1 MQPVECGSCGNRVLV
16 EKYSSTHTSTQ
27 WLEDAETACAEF
39 RAQAEQGVNSM
50 YVRTCS
56 ALSKSIDEA
65 VADGR
70 LGESYRTVPVS
81 GSTEE
86 VRPYS

>member
-39 RAQAEQGVNSM
+39 REAAAGGTHSM
-50 YVRTCS
+50 YVRTCG
-56 ALSKSIDEA
+56 ALNKSIDEA
-65 VADGR
+65 VAEGR

-86 VRPYS
+86 VRPYT

>member
-16 EKYSSTHTSTQ
+16 EKYSPTHTSTQ
-27 WLEDAETACAEF
+27 WLADAETACAEF
-39 RAQAEQGVNSM
+39 RAAAADGTHSM

-70 LGESYRTVPVS
+70 IAESYRTVPVS

-86 VRPYS
+86 VRSYT

>member
-1 MQPVECGSCGNRVLV
+1 MQPIECGSCGNRVLV

-39 RAQAEQGVNSM
+39 RAAAANGTHSM

-56 ALSKSIDEA
+56 ALNNSIDEA
-65 VADGR
+65 VAVGR
-70 LGESYRTVPVS
+70 LGESYRTVPVA
-81 GSTEE
+81 GSTED
-86 VRPYS
+86 VRPYA

>member
-39 RAQAEQGVNSM
+39 REAAAGGTHSM

-65 VADGR
+65 VAAGR
-70 LGESYRTVPVS
+70 LGESYRTVPVP
-81 GSTEE
+81 GSTGE